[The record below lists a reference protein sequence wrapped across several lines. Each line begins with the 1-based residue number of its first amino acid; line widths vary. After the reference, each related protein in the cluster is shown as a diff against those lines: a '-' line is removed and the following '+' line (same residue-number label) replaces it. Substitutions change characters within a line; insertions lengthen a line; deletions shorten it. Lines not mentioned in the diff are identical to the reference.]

1 MATSFPT
8 PPPSRLGYQSETSSQ
23 SHDLYTCNDR
33 QMDKW
38 VQEQEE
44 RRISQHDPVL
54 YAAAS
59 RLVEQVLAKVVA
71 EECMRI
77 PSIVEEVC
85 SIVQLSLVCLSMCMY
100 M

>member
-23 SHDLYTCNDR
+23 SHDLYNDR
-33 QMDKW
+33 QTDKW
-38 VQEQEE
+38 AQQQEE

-54 YAAAS
+54 YGAAS

-77 PSIVEEVC
+77 PSIIEEVC
-85 SIVQLSLVCLSMCMY
+85 CIV
-100 M
+100 